1 MSFIDD
7 QEKQLRSIEAEIA
20 KEVQDSKNFAIS
32 RMEKLGPDAT
42 DAEYEAALG
51 ALNDQLASA
60 IASVMF
66 RRQKEITGLLQQFP
80 GAVKV
85 PTLSPE
91 QLMQFMVQEET
102 LADNFRRASP
112 SRWMRNLF
120 GQGRKAIEAQVESII
135 AGAVWGITARLTMDV
150 LPTVEAWRWITER
163 DERVC
168 SLCTPLDGMVMN
180 RTELE
185 LLWPRHIGCRCQSI
199 PAQSG

>member
-7 QEKQLRSIEAEIA
+7 QEKQLRGIEAEIA
-20 KEVQDSKNFAIS
+20 KQVETAKNLAIS

-42 DAEYEAALG
+42 DDEYEAALG
-51 ALNDQLASA
+51 PLNDQLARVIS
-60 IASVMF
+60 SVMF
-66 RRQKEITGLLQQFP
+66 QRQKEITGLLRQFP

-85 PTLSPE
+85 PTLSPD
-91 QLMQFMVQEET
+91 QLMQVTVQEET
-102 LADNFRRASP
+102 LGDHFRRASP

-135 AGAVWGITARLTMDV
+135 AGAVWGITADLTMQT
-150 LPTVEAWRWITER
+150 LPTVESWRWITER

-168 SLCTPLDGMVMN
+168 ELCTPLDGLVMT

-185 LLWPRHIGCRCQSI
+185 LLWPRHIGCRCQNY
-199 PAQSG
+199 PADAG